1 MFTSIKTYNEAI
13 SNNII
18 TAYHGSKTEITNFV
32 TDFVGGKDA
41 LDQNGP
47 GIYFTSHEEDAA
59 KYGNH
64 VYKVTL
70 NPKRLLTESPFK
82 MSDKPK
88 LIKLAKMREDWKMYA
103 NDWDINPNIGLNK
116 MVNDAIEYN
125 DNEIEVWLQI
135 WYDMYRNSGK
145 QYVDNMTKL
154 GIDGLKIKG
163 YNNDESIFTHYI
175 IYNTDI
181 ISNKEKIQ

>member
-41 LDQNGP
+41 HDQNGP
-47 GIYFTSHEEDAA
+47 GIYFTSHPEDAA

-70 NPKRLLTESPFK
+70 NPKKLLTESKFK
-82 MSDKPK
+82 NIDKPK
-88 LIKLAKMREDWKMYA
+88 LIKLCKMKEDWEMYA
-103 NDWDINPNIGLNK
+103 NDWDINPNIGLTK

-125 DNEIEVWLQI
+125 DNEIEIWLQI
-135 WYDMYRNSGK
+135 WYDMYKNSGK
-145 QYVDNMTKL
+145 EFVNNMTKI
-154 GIDGLKIKG
+154 GIDGIKVKG
-163 YNNDESIFTHYI
+163 YNYTESEFIHYI
-175 IYNTDI
+175 IYNPNI
-181 ISNKEKIQ
+181 IVIEEKIK